1 MSSSARSSARRN
13 RAASDS
19 SEADDSTGRSG
30 PKAYHRSRSG
40 CFTCRLRRK
49 KCDETRPFC
58 KNCSTH
64 ALKCVYRSPQWWA
77 TNEQRRSQRERIK
90 GRIRQTKVMEK
101 NSSLQEYMDKI
112 KALCEESPGASGFDI
127 SHAMLPEPN
136 PFATPAQGPYQGSAA
151 IPGALIGLPIEPKP
165 ELPALAAPIISFDL
179 NIGSD
184 QQMFL
189 NNNPLQ
195 TNLALSGFS
204 TTNPAIPTPPLA
216 SNEFFANNYGPL
228 QPFNPINPQ
237 GGFAYPNK
245 SLSTCLQTMMP
256 VDEKDRHLLEHFLD
270 NFMLLIFPIVDVHQ
284 AGPARIREVFGL
296 MQNNRAYFH
305 CCLSVGAI
313 HLKSSLGMEDQ
324 MDHDIM
330 QHRYD
335 AMSQLCRLLSKRS
348 GYMQVIDATLS
359 LILFHCSL
367 GEPDD
372 YLPDVPWTSHFQ
384 GVAHLVKK
392 LNCAPSQFNV
402 TLIAWIDII
411 AATMA
416 GATPYFSHTYRTKHL
431 SGHTSG
437 LQQLMGCDDRVMYL
451 ISEIT
456 CLESLRLEGLVDDMA
471 ILSHVSALTGQ
482 LDWTE
487 PADPRLEVPF
497 TSSGAVVPEKLTKI
511 ITALYR
517 IAARLYLYSL
527 LPSVDYNDPAIT
539 TWLATM
545 IEILKY
551 IPAGSSGFDRCLV
564 WPLFIAGAFASPS
577 SNFRKVLTER
587 VVALGYL
594 GKLGSFGKM
603 YRVLKEVWRESGG
616 PVPPTGEEEDS
627 HDAAADPNFPINTS
641 GLIITW
647 QLEDPS
653 QEPEQLNQPE
663 VLPMVR
669 QVHWRDV
676 MKRNKWNFLLM

>member
-1 MSSSARSSARRN
+1 MSSSRRPTARRS
-13 RAASDS
+13 RAAVLDS
-19 SEADDSTGRSG
+19 SDDDPIGRSG

-58 KNCSTH
+58 QSCATY
-64 ALKCVYRSPQWWA
+64 ALKCVYRPPQWWA
-77 TNEQRRSQRERIK
+77 TNEQRGGQRERIK

-101 NSSLQEYMDKI
+101 NCSLREYVNKI
-112 KALCEESPGASGFDI
+112 KALCEEDPATSSFGI
-127 SHAMLPEPN
+127 SQAMLPEPN
-136 PFATPAQGPYQGSAA
+136 PFAISAQGPYQRSAS

-165 ELPALAAPIISFDL
+165 EPPALPAPIIPFDI
-179 NIGSD
+179 NIGSG

-195 TNLALSGFS
+195 NNLALSEFG
-204 TTNPAIPTPPLA
+204 TMNLAMPTPPLA
-216 SNEFFANNYGPL
+216 SNEWFANNYNPL
-228 QPFNPINPQ
+228 QPFDPINLQ
-237 GGFAYPNK
+237 GGFAYPNR

-256 VDEKDRHLLEHFLD
+256 VEEKDRHLVEHFLD
-270 NFMLLIFPIVDVHQ
+270 NFMLLIFPIVDAHQ

-296 MQNNRAYFH
+296 MQNNRAFFH

-313 HLKSSLGMEDQ
+313 HLKSSMGMEDQ

-335 AMSQLCRLLSKRS
+335 AMSQLCRHLNKKS
-348 GYMQVIDATLS
+348 GYMQVIDASLA

-384 GVAHLVKK
+384 GVSHLVKK
-392 LNCAPSQFNV
+392 LNHAPSQFNV
-402 TLIAWIDII
+402 SLIAWIDII
-411 AATMA
+411 AATME
-416 GATPYFSHTYRTKHL
+416 GATPLFSHTYRTKHL

-471 ILSHVSALTGQ
+471 ILSHVTALTRQ

-487 PADPRLEVPF
+487 PVDPRLEVPF
-497 TSSGAVVPEKLTKI
+497 TSGGAVVPERLTKI

-527 LPSVDYNDPAIT
+527 LPSVDYNDLAIT
-539 TWLATM
+539 TWLDTM
-545 IEILKY
+545 VEILKY

-564 WPLFIAGAFASPS
+564 WPLFIAGALASPF
-577 SNFRKVLTER
+577 SNFRRVLTER

-616 PVPPTGEEEDS
+616 LVPPTGDEDDS
-627 HDAAADPNFPINTS
+627 HDAAEDPDFPINTD

-647 QLEDPS
+647 QLEDPP
-653 QEPEQLNQPE
+653 QEPERTEVPE
-663 VLPMVR
+663 LR

-676 MKRNKWNFLLM
+676 MKRNKWNFLLL